1 MSCPPYESKDHTYL
15 AEVPKK
21 LTLLRSKMLPQ
32 PPVNS
37 MDRLESI
44 CNSMRRDF
52 TERMNAIT
60 SAEGVD
66 FAARTREAR
75 QVDLVIT
82 LVEIIGGL
90 HNRIAQLEEDKVAA
104 AS

>member
-1 MSCPPYESKDHTYL
+1 MSCPPYDSTDHTYL
-15 AEVPKK
+15 ADVPNK
-21 LTLLRSKMLPQ
+21 LTLLRSKMLPR
-32 PPVNS
+32 PPVNA

-52 TERMNAIT
+52 KEQMNAIT

-75 QVDLVIT
+75 QVDLVMT

-90 HNRIAQLEEDKVAA
+90 HNRIAQLEEDKVAT